1 MTGIHR
7 DQDGV
12 IDMFPE
18 ETVVQLKKVYDTGAT
33 LRTEWASVRDKLQ
46 KEMEV
51 GNGPLGKE
59 FMARYKPAA
68 ISADKGVREAPDVY
82 QAMANSGYRA
92 VQVYEGADTEATHEF
107 PPA

>member
-1 MTGIHR
+1 MTGIHH

-12 IDMFPE
+12 IDMLPA
-18 ETVVQLKKVYDTGAT
+18 ETVVHLKKVHDTGAI

-59 FMARYKPAA
+59 FMGKYKPAA
-68 ISADKGVREAPDVY
+68 ISVDKAAREVPGVY
-82 QAMANSGYRA
+82 QGMANNGYRA
-92 VQVYEGADTEATHEF
+92 VQIYEGADAEATHEF